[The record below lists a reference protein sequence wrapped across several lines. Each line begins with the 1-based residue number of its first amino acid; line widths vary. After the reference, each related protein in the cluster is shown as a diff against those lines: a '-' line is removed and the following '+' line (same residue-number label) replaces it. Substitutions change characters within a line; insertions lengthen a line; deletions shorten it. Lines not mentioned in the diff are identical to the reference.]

1 MPNWCSNRMYFSG
14 EPAQIAE
21 IKRLASGAVTPL
33 YRRAINEGIQLFL
46 TGSAG
51 LLRITENIRSEQ
63 CPGVTAAGL
72 GAVSTENIACTRWL
86 TLLQDG
92 VLLDEQNCLMLHEL
106 WLQSGTGQRR
116 WEGLSD
122 DVRET
127 ITVHFTAK
135 RGDWCDIWGNEDVSV
150 WWNRLCDNV
159 VPEKTMPFD
168 LLTVLPTR
176 LDVEVNGFNGG
187 VLNGVPSAYH
197 WYTERYG
204 VKWPCGYDL
213 NISSQG
219 ENFIQ
224 MDFDTPW
231 CQPESDVIAEL
242 SRRFSCM
249 LEHWYAEQGC
259 DFCGWQLYER
269 GKLVDVLWGELE
281 WSFPTDDDELPEVT
295 GPAWI
300 VDNVAHYGG

>member
-1 MPNWCSNRMYFSG
+1 MHFSG

-21 IKRLASGAVTPL
+21 IKRLASGAVTPF
-33 YRRAINEGIQLFL
+33 YRRATNEGIQLFL
-46 TGSAG
+46 AGSAG
-51 LLRITENIRSEQ
+51 LLQTTENVQFEP
-63 CPGVTAAGL
+63 CPGLTAAGR
-72 GAVSTENIACTRWL
+72 GVVSPENIAFTRWL
-86 TLLQDG
+86 THLQNG

-116 WEGLSD
+116 WEGLPD
-122 DVRET
+122 EVRET

-135 RGDWCDIWGNEDVSV
+135 RGDWCGFWSNEDVSV

-159 VPEKTMPFD
+159 LPEKTMPFD

-187 VLNGVPSAYH
+187 VLNGVPSAYR
-197 WYTERYG
+197 WYTEQYG
-204 VKWPCGYDL
+204 VKWPVGYEV

-219 ENFIQ
+219 DNFIKV
-224 MDFDTPW
+224 DFDTPW

-242 SRRFSCM
+242 SRRFSCT

-269 GKLVDVLWGELE
+269 GELVDVLWGDTRWL
-281 WSFPTDDDELPEVT
+281 FT
-295 GPAWI
+295 GRSAGTP
-300 VDNVAHYGG
+300 G